1 MRINKGVY
9 FLITIMLACTT
20 GMAQMSAPF
29 SMSPIASSNGISS
42 SNGGSPIVMTGSGK
56 CLNVSSGLNALN
68 MSNSARG
75 SFGASC
81 EEKPPAAEMVSIT
94 SLNVFPNP
102 TLSTS
107 VLKCDGKFDA
117 NLSCQLRIVGMD
129 GKVMMSQMV
138 LMKELVTGYTINA
151 SAYPAGAYVVSI
163 DFMSQQYAR
172 TLIKL

>member
-9 FLITIMLACTT
+9 FLIIIMLACTT

-75 SFGASC
+75 TFGASC
-81 EEKPPAAEMVSIT
+81 EEKAPVAVLVSIA
-94 SLNVFPNP
+94 SLRVFPNP
-102 TLSTS
+102 THSTS
-107 VLKCDGKFDA
+107 VLKCEGVFDT
-117 NLSCQLRIVGMD
+117 NLSCRVQIVGMD
-129 GKVMMSQMV
+129 GKVVMNQMV
-138 LMKELVTGYTINA
+138 PMKELVAGHTIDA
-151 SAYPAGAYVVSI
+151 SAYPAGTYVVSV
-163 DFMSQQYAR
+163 DFMSQQYALK
-172 TLIKL
+172 LIKL